1 MLLLVLCLCLFFA
14 THLVRIVAPGLRD
27 AAIARL
33 GASAWKG
40 LYSVASVI
48 TLVLMIYA
56 FGQARQV
63 TGMLYYPPVW
73 MSHIALTL
81 MLIAMICLVASL
93 LPPGHIATKTKH
105 PLVLSVK
112 IWALSH
118 LLANGETSSVILF
131 AAFLAW
137 GVVMRIALKR
147 RERAGLLVRPA
158 FVSARYDLIAVV
170 GGVALWAAFIFKLH
184 EWLIGVQP
192 LAL

>member
-14 THLVRIVAPGLRD
+14 THLVRIVAPGFRD

-33 GASAWKG
+33 GAGAWKG

-48 TLVLMIYA
+48 TLVLVIYA

>member
-14 THLVRIVAPGLRD
+14 THLARIGAPGFRD

-33 GASAWKG
+33 GAGAWKG

-48 TLVLMIYA
+48 TLVLVIYA
-56 FGQARQV
+56 FGQARQI

-73 MSHIALTL
+73 MSHIALML

-137 GVVMRIALKR
+137 GVVVRIALKR